1 MSQKPTSDLLTPQP
15 AAGASVFRS
24 HSLHAAVVATPPD
37 EGLAK
42 VRSSGRPGNLLV
54 APEGSV
60 HGTALLRQETDGLRR
75 LGLRVAAQVE
85 SQDILLGELRKVL
98 ASIETEAAEG
108 TRGTLQR
115 LARTASEIV
124 DWCDAVQIELHAEGS
139 RAVDGKQAVDLLEL
153 VHAVLHDCGAD
164 AGQSMVCG
172 SAPFAVWASV
182 PKLGRALRLAL
193 DLVLQR
199 AGDEARLHVEIGQ
212 DDDGHFLVVQ
222 TRSESVAEPK
232 LETVEEFR
240 EAAEAAGL
248 KVEPDP
254 DTKGRSGLLLR
265 LPAHARGPMVPL
277 G

>member
-15 AAGASVFRS
+15 AVGASAHRS
-24 HSLHAAVVATPPD
+24 TSLHAAVVAAPKD
-37 EGLAK
+37 DSAAK
-42 VRSSGRPGNLLV
+42 VQTRGRPGNLLV

-75 LGLRVAAQVE
+75 MGLRVAAQVE

-98 ASIETEAAEG
+98 SSIETEAADG

-124 DWCDAVQIELHAEGS
+124 DWCDAVQLELHAEGS

-153 VHAVLHDCGAD
+153 VHSVLHDRGAD
-164 AGQSMVCG
+164 HGQSMICG

-193 DLVLQR
+193 DLVAQR
-199 AGDEARLHVEIGQ
+199 AGDEARIHVEIGQ
-212 DDDGHFLVVQ
+212 DDDGHLLVVQ
-222 TRSESVAEPK
+222 ARSESVAEPRQD
-232 LETVEEFR
+232 TVEEFR
-240 EAAEAAGL
+240 EAAEAAGIA
-248 KVEPDP
+248 VEPDP